1 MEISMENLNND
12 AGASAFWLVEREGL
26 ADKPANMAACRL
38 TWFTFFNQP
47 LISVPSTCT
56 ISTKRKTPH

>member
-1 MEISMENLNND
+1 MENLNND

-26 ADKPANMAACRL
+26 ADKPANMAACQL
-38 TWFTFFNQP
+38 TWFSFFNQP

-56 ISTKRKTPH
+56 ISTKRKTSH